1 MPCEHGL
8 AAVLLPT
15 IRSSSRWTSG
25 MPSTP
30 SVVTWC
36 YEKCG
41 STSLPWP
48 AGHPGATRQPAPCSL
63 AVQPQ
68 LHFRSAAR
76 RPLGPLLFAAAL
88 QPVAAALRNGPVD
101 FSVFYLDDGVLA
113 GPVEAVAQALG
124 TLQQASANL
133 GLTLNLNKSEA
144 IAVGR
149 TSSAALAAHLPSAL
163 LTQPDG

>member
-1 MPCEHGL
+1 MHAAASCLCLLGRGWWHYLSHPKVCVQLLLESSCAAWRPSASCMRCVLTPRPTCGLRKLGLLWRLVVRLPFMPCEHGL
-8 AAVLLPT
+8 AAMLLPT

-63 AVQPQ
+63 AVQP
-68 LHFRSAAR
+68 SA
-76 RPLGPLLFAAAL
+76 PL
-88 QPVAAALRNGPVD
+88 PVCSKATP
-101 FSVFYLDDGVLA
+101 
-113 GPVEAVAQALG
+113 
-124 TLQQASANL
+124 
-133 GLTLNLNKSEA
+133 
-144 IAVGR
+144 
-149 TSSAALAAHLPSAL
+149 
-163 LTQPDG
+163 